1 MAKRGRPFE
10 PGNKLGRGRPRGSR
24 NKTTMAAQEL
34 LNSHAEPVMRKA
46 LLMAMQGNAPILRAV
61 MDRILPARG
70 DAPVK
75 IGHLPVA
82 TIADLSKASET
93 VLKKAASG
101 ELSLTEAKG
110 VADLI
115 EGRRKIIET
124 EEIEKR
130 LRAVEAKQ
138 S

>member
-1 MAKRGRPFE
+1 MATRGRPFE
-10 PGNKLGRGRPRGSR
+10 PGNKFGRGRPRGRR
-24 NKTTMAAQEL
+24 NKTALAAGEL
-34 LNSHAEPVMRKA
+34 LYGYALALVRKA
-46 LLMAMQGNAPILRAV
+46 LALALQGDIRMLCYLL
-61 MDRILPARG
+61 DRLLPALKE
-70 DAPVK
+70 APVK
-75 IGHLPVA
+75 VGNLRMA
-82 TIADLSKASET
+82 TIADLSRASET
-93 VLKKAASG
+93 NLKKATSG
-101 ELSLTEAKG
+101 EISLTEAKQ